1 MTTLIRNMRIELRQS
16 YAFVARNF
24 NLVKRYWG
32 WEVVWL
38 AYSVASSLSVAF
50 IGAGMGAITGDT
62 SIDTDYLVLYLII
75 GTLVWRFLAGL
86 FDNVSEMIQ
95 WERWE
100 GTIEYTFM
108 APVHRFVQMIGQ
120 TLFAIIYMLIF
131 TAVLGVVMALFF
143 ALDLSVANLFG
154 AMVVLLAG
162 SLSFVSLGI
171 VASVLPLLYTERG
184 VQMTHIV
191 QALLLLVSGVYYP
204 VEVLPAWL
212 QPVAQISP
220 ATYVL
225 EGMRAALLEGADL
238 PALTVYIV
246 PLLAMGVV
254 MLPLG
259 VWLFRRGEQYAK
271 RAGKLK
277 RNG

>member
-1 MTTLIRNMRIELRQS
+1 MACLLGRKL
-16 YAFVARNF
+16 
-24 NLVKRYWG
+24 
-32 WEVVWL
+32 
-38 AYSVASSLSVAF
+38 LSVAF

-75 GTLVWRFLAGL
+75 GTLVWRFVGL

-108 APVHRFVQMIGQ
+108 APVHRFVQMVGQ
-120 TLFAIIYMLIF
+120 TLFAIIYMLVF